1 MEMEAHKKR
10 FIRDLKAKRRHTIS
24 SQVIQKYNWTT
35 DELAFLKPYI
45 SNHDPSLITNTEDD
59 PKCYSKKDAYDT
71 IDAHVENREVTKK
84 NYRSRVNA
92 LLKLMNT
99 GESFSALFVDTNEL
113 IKRIIDNYKD
123 PTSYFAF
130 ILFMFGK
137 SEKLNNCAPKNTF
150 DLIQKQFN
158 EFKTK
163 KTVQSLKERRE
174 DVRYEKIYKTL
185 FDTEAKLSKSKD
197 TYASMKHVIALMYTH
212 ALYDKHD
219 IIHINPRNYFI
230 SVLLV
235 DNDNDMTDDTTN
247 YYNTKTGRLLLNKYK
262 TSGIYEA
269 YDVILN
275 DYSRKVILDSLSN
288 NPRKFLIE
296 RLVEGGLYA
305 NNSLSN
311 TIKTLFA
318 GYTINDIRKAIES
331 YEVNVKKTDRIHLA
345 KVSRHTVLTQ
355 EVSYLAQ

>member
-1 MEMEAHKKR
+1 MEASKKR
-10 FIRDLKAKRRHTIS
+10 FIRDLRAGRRKTIS
-24 SQVIQKYNWTT
+24 SQVINKYNWTV
-35 DELAFLKPYI
+35 DELKLLEPYI
-45 SNHDPSLITNTEDD
+45 SNYNPALITNTSNSNN
-59 PKCYSKKDAYDT
+59 CFTKKDAYEIIDKYVDNQHT
-71 IDAHVENREVTKK
+71 IK
-84 NYRSRVNA
+84 NYKSRVNV
-92 LLKLMNT
+92 LLKLMDV
-99 GESFSALFVDTNEL
+99 GESFSTMFVNTNRL
-113 IKRIIDNYKD
+113 IETVIKKYKD

-130 ILFMFGK
+130 ILYMFGK

-150 DLIQKQFN
+150 DKIQKEFN

-163 KTVQSLKERRE
+163 QTVKSLNDRRE
-174 DVRYEKIYKTL
+174 DVNYETVYKTI
-185 FDTEAKLSKSKD
+185 FDVEKKLSKSTD

-230 SVLLV
+230 NVLLV
-235 DNDNDMTDDTTN
+235 DNDNDMIDEDTN
-247 YYNTKTGRLLLNKYK
+247 YYNFKTGRLLLNKYK

-275 DYSRKVILDSLSN
+275 DYSRKVITDSLSRI
-288 NPRKFLIE
+288 PRKFLIE
-296 RLVEGGLYA
+296 RIAEGGLYVD
-305 NNSLSN
+305 NTLSN
-311 TIKTLFA
+311 TIKVLFN
-318 GYTINDIRKAIES
+318 GYTINDIRKSIES